1 MPVNKTRKQNK
12 KLKRKLTRK
21 YKKTLLKKNKTLK
34 KKLGGSDNN
43 SIDTL
48 DTNISSIQWKEN
60 LSELGKSIFLD
71 DANKSGS
78 DSSIP
83 ELNKM
88 KSRKNSPTKNSKKTK
103 RLIISSSLNSNNPV
117 EVHEGNTVEDA
128 RRNAIQSQMK
138 SSRTRNNSPKK
149 DSNIISIPN
158 AIQHIG
164 PTRTTIAKNR
174 EANQIAAQREAQIKE
189 NEERKQLA
197 EKRKN
202 AILRLRNKN

>member
-12 KLKRKLTRK
+12 KLKRKLTK
-21 YKKTLLKKNKTLK
+21 KSKKTLLKKNKTLK
-34 KKLGGSDNN
+34 KKLGGSDGN
-43 SIDTL
+43 SVNTL
-48 DTNISSIQWKEN
+48 DTNISAIQWKEN
-60 LSELGKSIFLD
+60 ITELGKLLSLD
-71 DANKSGS
+71 DSISGS
-78 DSSIP
+78 DSSIQQ
-83 ELNKM
+83 LNNM

-103 RLIISSSLNSNNPV
+103 RWIISSSWNSNNPV
-117 EVHEGNTVEDA
+117 EVHEGNTLEDA

-189 NEERKQLA
+189 NEERKKLA

-202 AILRLRNKN
+202 AISRLRNKN

>member
-12 KLKRKLTRK
+12 KLKLKLTK
-21 YKKTLLKKNKTLK
+21 KSKKTLLKKNKTLK
-34 KKLGGSDNN
+34 KKLGGSDGN
-43 SIDTL
+43 SVNTL
-48 DTNISSIQWKEN
+48 DTNISAIQWKEN
-60 LSELGKSIFLD
+60 ITELGKLLSLD
-71 DANKSGS
+71 DSISGS
-78 DSSIP
+78 DSSIQQP
-83 ELNKM
+83 NNM

-103 RLIISSSLNSNNPV
+103 RLIISSSWNSNNPV
-117 EVHEGNTVEDA
+117 EIHEGNTLEDA

-174 EANQIAAQREAQIKE
+174 EANKIAAQIMES
-189 NEERKQLA
+189 EERKKIA

-202 AILRLRNKN
+202 SISRLRNKN

>member
-1 MPVNKTRKQNK
+1 MPLNKTHKQNK

-21 YKKTLLKKNKTLK
+21 SKKTLLKKNKTLK
-34 KKLGGSDNN
+34 KKLGGTDDNN
-43 SIDTL
+43 SVDTL
-48 DTNISSIQWKEN
+48 DTNISAIQWKEN
-60 LSELGKSIFLD
+60 ITELGKLLSLD

-83 ELNKM
+83 ELNKT
-88 KSRKNSPTKNSKKTK
+88 KSRRNSPTKNSKKTK
-103 RLIISSSLNSNNPV
+103 RWIISSSWNSNNPV
-117 EVHEGNTVEDA
+117 EVHEGNTLEDA

-149 DSNIISIPN
+149 DSNVISIPN
-158 AIQHIG
+158 ATQHIG

-174 EANQIAAQREAQIKE
+174 EANKRAAEIIE
-189 NEERKQLA
+189 NEERKNLA

-202 AILRLRNKN
+202 AISRLRNKN

>member
-1 MPVNKTRKQNK
+1 
-12 KLKRKLTRK
+12 
-21 YKKTLLKKNKTLK
+21 
-34 KKLGGSDNN
+34 
-43 SIDTL
+43 
-48 DTNISSIQWKEN
+48 
-60 LSELGKSIFLD
+60 
-71 DANKSGS
+71 
-78 DSSIP
+78 
-83 ELNKM
+83 
-88 KSRKNSPTKNSKKTK
+88 
-103 RLIISSSLNSNNPV
+103 
-117 EVHEGNTVEDA
+117 
-128 RRNAIQSQMK
+128 MK

>member
-1 MPVNKTRKQNK
+1 MPVNKTRKLNK
-12 KLKRKLTRK
+12 KLKRKLTK
-21 YKKTLLKKNKTLK
+21 KSKKTLLKKNKTLK
-34 KKLGGSDNN
+34 KKLGGSDGN
-43 SIDTL
+43 SVNTL
-48 DTNISSIQWKEN
+48 DTNISAIQWKEN
-60 LSELGKSIFLD
+60 ITELGKLLSLD
-71 DANKSGS
+71 DSISGS
-78 DSSIP
+78 DSSIQQ
-83 ELNKM
+83 LNNM
-88 KSRKNSPTKNSKKTK
+88 KSRKNSPTKKNSKKTK
-103 RLIISSSLNSNNPV
+103 RWIISSSWNSNNPV
-117 EVHEGNTVEDA
+117 EVHEGNTLEDA

-189 NEERKQLA
+189 NEERKKLA

-202 AILRLRNKN
+202 AISRLRNKN

>member
-1 MPVNKTRKQNK
+1 MPVNKTRKLNK
-12 KLKRKLTRK
+12 KLKRKLTK
-21 YKKTLLKKNKTLK
+21 KSKKTLLKKNKTLK
-34 KKLGGSDNN
+34 KKLGGSDGN
-43 SIDTL
+43 SVNTL
-48 DTNISSIQWKEN
+48 DTNISAIQWKEN
-60 LSELGKSIFLD
+60 ITELGKLLSLD
-71 DANKSGS
+71 DSISGS
-78 DSSIP
+78 DSSIQQ
-83 ELNKM
+83 LNNM

-103 RLIISSSLNSNNPV
+103 RLIISSSWNSNNPV

-189 NEERKQLA
+189 NEERKKLA

-202 AILRLRNKN
+202 AISRIRNKN